1 MGKIKIN
8 SIQLYAKHGCL
19 VEEGKIGSIYNVN
32 VTINTDFTKAA
43 ISDNLNDAVDYVHL
57 YQIVKDEM
65 AIRSALLE
73 HVANR
78 ILDKMLREI
87 PLIKKASVTIA
98 KINPPIGGNV
108 SDVSIIMSK
117 KQKPKKKYNK
127 KLNF

>member
-8 SIQLYAKHGCL
+8 TIQLYAKHGCL
-19 VEEGKIGSIYNVN
+19 VEEGKIGSIYNVD
-32 VTINTDFTKAA
+32 VAINTDFTKPAA
-43 ISDNLNDAVDYVHL
+43 TDNLKDAVDYVHL

-73 HVANR
+73 HVASR
-78 ILDKMLREI
+78 ILDKMLSEI
-87 PLIKKASVTIA
+87 PIIKKATVKIA

-117 KQKPKKKYNK
+117 KQKQKKKLTK
-127 KLNF
+127 S

>member
-19 VEEGKIGSIYNVN
+19 VEEGKIGSMYSVD
-32 VTINTDFTKAA
+32 VTVKTDFSKATK
-43 ISDNLNDAVDYVHL
+43 SDNLKDAVDYVHL
-57 YQIVKDEM
+57 YKIVKEEM

-78 ILDKMLREI
+78 ILNRMLLEI
-87 PLIKKASVTIA
+87 TVIKKAKVQIA

-108 SDVSIIMSK
+108 TDVSIIMSK
-117 KQKPKKKYNK
+117 KQKH
-127 KLNF
+127 

>member
-8 SIQLYAKHGCL
+8 TIQLYAKHGCL
-19 VEEGKIGSIYNVN
+19 VEEGKIGSIYNVD
-32 VTINTDFTKAA
+32 VTVNTDFSKPAT
-43 ISDNLNDAVDYVHL
+43 SDNLKDAVDYVHL
-57 YQIVKDEM
+57 YRIVKEEM

-78 ILDKMLREI
+78 ILDKMLLEI
-87 PLIKKASVTIA
+87 PIIKKATVKIA

-117 KQKPKKKYNK
+117 KQKQRKKPTKA
-127 KLNF
+127 